1 LQQYGWESLP
11 GWGYYNMRNR
21 LVILIAVNV
30 ILVGATIVLL
40 RMWMVDQTPETAAT
54 AMAATPEAEV
64 LQVLVAAENLN
75 SGVLMQKQHWRW
87 QPWPEDGLSKSYV
100 SYNPE
105 EDTEETAEA
114 LEEEL
119 VGSVVRFGIPE
130 GQPLVTGA
138 IVKPGDR
145 GFLSAILEPGY
156 RAISIPV
163 TASTSNAG
171 LILPGDYVD
180 VIMSHKF
187 KLEADDGKRYDRRV
201 AETILQNIRT
211 LAIDQNFS
219 NDTSGAKVGKTA
231 TLQVSPRDAERVA
244 LALNMGELS
253 LSLRGID
260 AQNSPG
266 DARRT
271 ATWDYN
277 ASVALRA
284 PGSAKDSRSR
294 PDVVRGGKKA
304 NKDK

>member
-1 LQQYGWESLP
+1 
-11 GWGYYNMRNR
+11 MRNR

-40 RMWMVDQTPETAAT
+40 RMWMTEQTPENATIVAAT
-54 AMAATPEAEV
+54 EQTVEV
-64 LQVLVAAENLN
+64 TQVLVAAENLN
-75 SGVLMQKQHWRW
+75 SGVLLQKQHWQW
-87 QPWPEDGLSKSYV
+87 QEWPEEGLSKSYIT
-100 SYNPE
+100 YIPE
-105 EDTEETAEA
+105 EDPEDAAEA
-114 LEEEL
+114 SEDEL
-119 VGSVVRFGIPE
+119 VGSVVRFGIPA

-156 RAISIPV
+156 RAMSIPV

-187 KLEADDGKRYDRRV
+187 KIEAENGKQYDRRV
-201 AETILQNIRT
+201 AETILQNVRM

-219 NDTSGAKVGKTA
+219 NDAAGAKVGKTA
-231 TLQVSPRDAERVA
+231 TLQVSPRNAERLA
-244 LALNMGELS
+244 LALDMGDLS

-260 AQNSPG
+260 AQNTPG
-266 DARRT
+266 NARRT

-277 ASVALRA
+277 ASLALQA
-284 PGSAKDSRSR
+284 PGGAKSNRNM
-294 PDVVRGGKKA
+294 PEVVRGGKDA
-304 NKDK
+304 NKGN